1 MEEQSQSEVSV
12 EPRLKPGPVKV
23 GILNKLIA
31 TGLGSGLSPVAPGT
45 VGSVLGLLV
54 YLIAGFEKIYVIGPT
69 IVIFFFWGTFAA
81 GRMEKAY
88 GHDPSRVVIDEI
100 VAMWISL
107 VFLPKR
113 FFLMVLAFF
122 IFRMLDILKPF
133 PASYIDKKNGGLAI
147 MLDDVVCGVYTN
159 IIIHVYLYLGQR

>member
-1 MEEQSQSEVSV
+1 MEEQNQSEVSGG
-12 EPRLKPGPVKV
+12 PRGRVSFLD
-23 GILNKLIA
+23 KLIS

-45 VGSVLGLLV
+45 AGTVVGLLI
-54 YLIAGFEKIYVIGPT
+54 YLIPGFEKIYVIVPA
-69 IVIFFFWGTFAA
+69 IVVFFAWGTYTSDK
-81 GRMEKAY
+81 MEKIY

-113 FFLMVLAFF
+113 FFLAAFGFF
-122 IFRMLDILKPF
+122 IFRMLDIFKPY
-133 PASYIDKKNGGLAI
+133 PASYFDKKNGGIYI

-159 IIIHVYLYLGQR
+159 VILQLYLHLK